1 MHQCADAVFTDGK
14 RHCPERTNRCQTH
27 DHIDDAEDDL
37 RETFDDVKNQLAFA
51 AQTVERK
58 TKQYGKQQHLQNVTA
73 GKCANDARRDD
84 IHNEGDNALVFRL
97 IGVNRYR
104 FRIKRCRIDVHSGTR
119 LHDVNDDKTNNQRDG
134 TDNFKVKQCDCAGT
148 TNRLHAFHARNAR
161 YDGTKDDR
169 SDDHLNELN
178 EPVAKRFHLLAYF
191 RVEMAKEN
199 TNGYRCQDLKVK
211 AFKQRGFHRVSF
223 SKTTGLV
230 RLWGTCGPKIT
241 PRQHH
246 RNVPGS

>member
-58 TKQYGKQQHLQNVTA
+58 TKQYGKQQHLQ
-73 GKCANDARRDD
+73 DD

-148 TNRLHAFHARNAR
+148 TDRLHAFHARNAR

-178 EPVAKRFHLLAYF
+178 EAVAKRFHLLAYF
-191 RVEMAKEN
+191 RIEMAKEN

-230 RLWGTCGPKIT
+230 RLWGTCGLKIT